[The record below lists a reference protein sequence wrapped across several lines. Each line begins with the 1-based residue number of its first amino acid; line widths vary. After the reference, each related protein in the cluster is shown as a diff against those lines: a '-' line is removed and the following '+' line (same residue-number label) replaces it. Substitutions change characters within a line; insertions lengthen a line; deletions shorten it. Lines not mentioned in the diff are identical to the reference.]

1 MDKASAGMRS
11 LCEDILRSRE
21 KRRIDIRRLKE
32 QAQAIRENARKFL
45 ADSMKFQEEMNKKL
59 RENLQDGKRGLMK
72 DVGTFL
78 EDFEKRKRELRA
90 DLAEASRIW
99 NKTREAF
106 RNSKGKPR

>member
-11 LCEDILRSRE
+11 LCEDILRSRK
-21 KRRIDIRRLKE
+21 KRSIDIERLKE
-32 QAQAIRENARKFL
+32 QTQAIRENAREFL
-45 ADSMKFQEEMNKKL
+45 ADSMKFHEEMKKKL

-78 EDFEKRKRELRA
+78 EDFERNKRDLRA

-99 NKTREAF
+99 NKMREAF
-106 RNSKGKPR
+106 KNSKGEPR